1 LREQQHSIQNYMK
14 NALLTLLCCLCC
26 LQLFADEQTI
36 IPNLKFGK
44 PTMEELTM
52 TTYAPDSN
60 ATALILCKLTNV
72 SYKWGLESFRLVSEY
87 KVKIKVLKPEGTSY
101 ANVTIPYYDLPNN
114 TMRENIIGLDASA
127 YNMENGKMV
136 RTKMKKDM
144 VFKERLSENQMTL
157 KFSIPQVKAGT
168 LIEYE
173 YRLESDFFFTI
184 DSWKAQSDIPT
195 LYTEY
200 DIIIPEYFKFNTD
213 MRGTESLETKS
224 ESTSLSL
231 SIEGQFFQCTG
242 SHMNFRGTQLPA
254 LKDDSYVWCADDYCT
269 QVNLELLGI
278 DFPGSLYQSFT
289 KSWEQ
294 IDEALLKDNE
304 FGGRLKMSNPLK
316 EEMNALHLEQ
326 MKGTEE
332 KICAIYTLLK
342 NKVRWN
348 EKYNLYGKAP
358 KQILKEGT
366 GSNADLN
373 FILISMLTDAGI
385 PAYPVVM
392 SRRNMGILPLTHPS
406 LQKLNTF
413 IVGIAHTDTTLVYL
427 DSSVEDGYL
436 NVLPPLLMTNR
447 ARVIIP
453 DNHSQWVN
461 LEALGT
467 NQLRSAVIASISP
480 EGTISGTRETLYAGQ
495 YASRLRNKF
504 RTAKDS
510 TDFVNKLASEE
521 NIQVKSLQ
529 IEGRNY
535 FSPQVR
541 EVMEFEKQST
551 VNDQFIYV
559 NPLVFLHVSESPFKQ
574 SERKLPVEFPYTDH
588 LSLTVNLTIPEGYV
602 VDEKPEGLRVQI
614 GDEKVFCRYTI
625 TQQNNQVTLRYL
637 FRLQKLLFL
646 NTDYPELQQ
655 LWEIIAKK
663 NNEIMVLKKP

>member
-1 LREQQHSIQNYMK
+1 
-14 NALLTLLCCLCC
+14 
-26 LQLFADEQTI
+26 
-36 IPNLKFGK
+36 
-44 PTMEELTM
+44 
-52 TTYAPDSN
+52 
-60 ATALILCKLTNV
+60 
-72 SYKWGLESFRLVSEY
+72 
-87 KVKIKVLKPEGTSY
+87 
-101 ANVTIPYYDLPNN
+101 
-114 TMRENIIGLDASA
+114 
-127 YNMENGKMV
+127 
-136 RTKMKKDM
+136 
-144 VFKERLSENQMTL
+144 
-157 KFSIPQVKAGT
+157 
-168 LIEYE
+168 
-173 YRLESDFFFTI
+173 
-184 DSWKAQSDIPT
+184 
-195 LYTEY
+195 
-200 DIIIPEYFKFNTD
+200 
-213 MRGTESLETKS
+213 
-224 ESTSLSL
+224 
-231 SIEGQFFQCTG
+231 
-242 SHMNFRGTQLPA
+242 
-254 LKDDSYVWCADDYCT
+254 
-269 QVNLELLGI
+269 
-278 DFPGSLYQSFT
+278 
-289 KSWEQ
+289 
-294 IDEALLKDNE
+294 
-304 FGGRLKMSNPLK
+304 
-316 EEMNALHLEQ
+316 
-326 MKGTEE
+326 
-332 KICAIYTLLK
+332 
-342 NKVRWN
+342 
-348 EKYNLYGKAP
+348 
-358 KQILKEGT
+358 
-366 GSNADLN
+366 
-373 FILISMLTDAGI
+373 
-385 PAYPVVM
+385 
-392 SRRNMGILPLTHPS
+392 MGILPLTHPS

-453 DNHSQWVN
+453 GNHSQWVN

-588 LSLTVNLTIPEGYV
+588 LSLTANLTIPEGYV
-602 VDEKPEGLRVQI
+602 VDEKPEGLRVQT

-655 LWEIIAKK
+655 LWEIIVKK
-663 NNEIMVLKKP
+663 NNEIMVLKKL

>member
-1 LREQQHSIQNYMK
+1 MREQQHSIQNYMK
-14 NALLTLLCCLCC
+14 NTLLTLLCCLCC

-60 ATALILCKLTNV
+60 ATAVILCKLTNV

-127 YNMENGKMV
+127 YYMENGKMV

-144 VFKERLSENQMTL
+144 IFKERLSENQMTL

-231 SIEGQFFQCTG
+231 SIGGQFFQCTG

-269 QVNLELLGI
+269 QVNFELLGI

-289 KSWEQ
+289 QSWKQ
-294 IDEALLKDNE
+294 IDEALLNDNE

-332 KICAIYTLLK
+332 KICAIYTFLK

-348 EKYNLYGKAP
+348 EKYALYSKSP
-358 KQILKEGT
+358 KQVLKEGT
-366 GSNADLN
+366 GSNADIN
-373 FILISMLTDAGI
+373 FILISMLKDAGI
-385 PAYPVVM
+385 PAYPAVM
-392 SRRNMGILPLTHPS
+392 SRRDMGILPYSHPS
-406 LQKLNTF
+406 IQKLNTF
-413 IVGIAHTDTTLVYL
+413 VVAISPTDSTLVYL
-427 DSSVEDGYL
+427 DSSVENGYL
-436 NVLPPLLMTNR
+436 NVLPPVLMTNR
-447 ARVIIP
+447 ARIIAP
-453 DNHSQWVN
+453 DNHSQWVSLENVGAN
-461 LEALGT
+461 L
-467 NQLRSAVIASISP
+467 LRSSVKAGISSEGVI
-480 EGTISGTRETLYAGQ
+480 TGTRETVYIGQ
-495 YASRLRNKF
+495 YASRLRNKY

-510 TDFVNKLASEE
+510 TEFASKLASEE
-521 NIQVKSLQ
+521 NIQVKKLQ
-529 IEGRNY
+529 MEGRTH
-535 FSPQVR
+535 FSPQVY
-541 EVMEFEKQST
+541 ELVEFEKQYT

-574 SERKLPVEFPYTDH
+574 SERKLPVEFPYTDQV
-588 LSLTVNLTIPEGYV
+588 SLTINLTIPEGYT
-602 VDEKPEGLRVQI
+602 VDEKPENQRLQTSDGQVL
-614 GDEKVFCRYTI
+614 CRYII
-625 TQQNNQVTLRYL
+625 TQQNNQVTLRYS

-646 NTDYPELQQ
+646 HTDYPELQQ
-655 LWEIIAKK
+655 LWELIAKK
-663 NNEIMVLKKP
+663 NNEMMVLKKL